1 MRIAFSEISQSGSS
15 YEVHRLDSLLE
26 QQDFSLNGPFLAHC
40 TLKRKGDN
48 KVEMQGRLQ
57 TRISLTCDRC
67 LSSYD
72 VDVDTELQ
80 ILFEMESSDSWQ
92 VKELERTL
100 SDLDS
105 IILDEPVVDLDD
117 VLRQQLYLSLPLKSL
132 CSEQCQGLCVQCGI
146 NRNRAECNCED
157 EKPLGSFGVLAQLK
171 KKVS

>member
-1 MRIAFSEISQSGSS
+1 MRIAFSEISLSGNS
-15 YEVHRLDSLLE
+15 YEVHRFDSLVA
-26 QQDFSLNGPFLAHC
+26 QQDFSVKEPFSAYC

-57 TRISLTCDRC
+57 TRLSLTCDRC
-67 LSSYD
+67 LGSYD
-72 VDVDTELQ
+72 VDVDTELL
-80 ILFEMESSDSWQ
+80 ILFEMESTESWQ

-117 VLRQQLYLSLPLKSL
+117 VLRQQLYLSLPLKRL
-132 CSEQCQGLCVQCGI
+132 CSEQCKGLCVQCGI
-146 NRNRAECNCED
+146 NRNLAECNCAN
-157 EKPLGSFGVLAQLK
+157 EKPLGSFGALAQLK